1 MNGLFRI
8 RHVDWHWCCGD
19 DRIWSIVGKQ
29 LYCQSQSDGN
39 FQPLVELCCWDC
51 IVGYILLSCLAS
63 AVSWV
68 IDFIEDDY
76 MYIIGILVVLFG
88 IRIWAKR

>member
-1 MNGLFRI
+1 MDFLGLGMLI
-8 RHVDWHWCCGD
+8 
-19 DRIWSIVGKQ
+19 SIGVVGTIVFGV
-29 LYCQSQSDGN
+29 LLANSFIVNPSLMGIFSLWLSCVAGSA
-39 FQPLVELCCWDC
+39 F
-51 IVGYILLSCLAS
+51 VGYILLSCLAS

>member
-1 MNGLFRI
+1 MDFLGLGMLI
-8 RHVDWHWCCGD
+8 GIGVVGT
-19 DRIWSIVGKQ
+19 IVFGV
-29 LYCQSQSDGN
+29 LLANSFIVNPSLMGIFSLWLSCVVGTA
-39 FQPLVELCCWDC
+39 F
-51 IVGYILLSCLAS
+51 VGYILLSCLAS

>member
-1 MNGLFRI
+1 MDFLGLGMLI
-8 RHVDWHWCCGD
+8 GIGVVGT
-19 DRIWSIVGKQ
+19 IVFGV
-29 LYCQSQSDGN
+29 LLANSFIINPSLMGMFSLWLSCVVGTA
-39 FQPLVELCCWDC
+39 V
-51 IVGYILLSCLAS
+51 VGYILLSCLAS
-63 AVSWV
+63 AVGWV

>member
-1 MNGLFRI
+1 MDFLGLGMLI
-8 RHVDWHWCCGD
+8 GIGVVGT
-19 DRIWSIVGKQ
+19 IVFGV
-29 LYCQSQSDGN
+29 LLANSFIVNPSLMGIFSLWLSCVVGSA
-39 FQPLVELCCWDC
+39 F
-51 IVGYILLSCLAS
+51 VGYILLSCLTS